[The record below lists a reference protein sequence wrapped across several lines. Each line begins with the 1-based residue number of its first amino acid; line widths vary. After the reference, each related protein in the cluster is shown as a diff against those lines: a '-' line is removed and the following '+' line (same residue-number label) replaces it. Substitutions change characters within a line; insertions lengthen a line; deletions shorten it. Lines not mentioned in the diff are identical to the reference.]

1 MNSERL
7 IGAEHLSGGDA
18 KQERVTNVTGGA
30 SHGDFNRS
38 LHGAISHKRFVEQ
51 RQSQRHVMSSEVET
65 SRTLRDGFLDF
76 AQNDTMKISGR
87 FWMRCIRVN

>member
-1 MNSERL
+1 
-7 IGAEHLSGGDA
+7 
-18 KQERVTNVTGGA
+18 
-30 SHGDFNRS
+30 
-38 LHGAISHKRFVEQ
+38 
-51 RQSQRHVMSSEVET
+51 MSSEVET